1 MEHAMKKIDDS
12 ERPTGISDSRNSA
25 TVIFDSGKVRA
36 GALSPAFPPTRRAPA
51 NATDTSKVRIGTLSP
66 AFPPPRDK

>member
-1 MEHAMKKIDDS
+1 MKKIDDS

-25 TVIFDSGKVRA
+25 TVIFDGGKVRA

-51 NATDTSKVRIGTLSP
+51 NATDTHPKSSLSAP
-66 AFPPPRDK
+66 SRQVEPPPIRS

>member
-1 MEHAMKKIDDS
+1 MKKTDDS

-51 NATDTSKVRIGTLSP
+51 NGCESKVRIGALSP
-66 AFPPPRDK
+66 AFPR